1 MSFGERDMNKESS
14 MYQERDDM
22 AGIRFATPPP
32 PPQQQQLVECFSDE
46 VDSRGSGEMKD
57 AVGSGS
63 GQLVVVGGGDGASIE
78 VAKKRRGRPPG
89 SKNKPKPP
97 VVITR
102 EAEPAAAMRPHVIE
116 IPGGRDVAE
125 ALARFSSRRNLGI
138 CVLAGTGAVAN
149 VSLRHPSPGVP
160 GSAPAAIV
168 FHGRY
173 EILSISATF
182 LPPAMAAA
190 APRAALGGLSIS
202 LAGPHGQIVGGAVAG
217 PLVAA
222 TTVVVVAAAFASPT
236 FHRLPAEDDD
246 APAPVSGSGAD
257 ADEHRGRRRTE
268 PPEHHH
274 LTPLHPRGIALATT
288 ATTMTTTQP
297 VYASACQ
304 HEEVWPP
311 PAAAAASAPRPRPPY
326 Q

>member
-1 MSFGERDMNKESS
+1 MEMRSQLGGEGEGKLVGAMGVLRPEQK
-14 MYQERDDM
+14 
-22 AGIRFATPPP
+22 
-32 PPQQQQLVECFSDE
+32 QQQLADCFSDE
-46 VDSRGSGEMKD
+46 VESRDDGGAAETGVKETTGGG
-57 AVGSGS
+57 VGVA
-63 GQLVVVGGGDGASIE
+63 VVV
-78 VAKKRRGRPPG
+78 AKRRRGRPPG

-97 VVITR
+97 VVVTR
-102 EAEPAAAMRPHVIE
+102 EAPAEPAAAMLPHVLE
-116 IPGGRDVAE
+116 IPGGGDVAG
-125 ALARFSSRRNLGI
+125 ALAGFARRRGLGI

-149 VSLRHPSPGVP
+149 VSLRHPLP
-160 GSAPAAIV
+160 SAAAEIGGGGAAVVV

-217 PLVAA
+217 PLIAA
-222 TTVVVVAAAFASPT
+222 TTVVIVAAAFTSPT

-246 APAPVSGSGAD
+246 APASVSSSGAD
-257 ADEHRGRRRTE
+257 PDEHRGRRQTE

-274 LTPLHPRGIALATT
+274 LTLLHPRGIAPATVT
-288 ATTMTTTQP
+288 TTTQT

-311 PAAAAASAPRPRPPY
+311 ASARPPY

>member
-1 MSFGERDMNKESS
+1 
-14 MYQERDDM
+14 
-22 AGIRFATPPP
+22 
-32 PPQQQQLVECFSDE
+32 
-46 VDSRGSGEMKD
+46 
-57 AVGSGS
+57 
-63 GQLVVVGGGDGASIE
+63 
-78 VAKKRRGRPPG
+78 
-89 SKNKPKPP
+89 
-97 VVITR
+97 
-102 EAEPAAAMRPHVIE
+102 MRSHVLE
-116 IPGGRDVAE
+116 IPGGGDVAG
-125 ALARFSSRRNLGI
+125 ALAGYARRRGLGI

-149 VSLRHPSPGVP
+149 VSLRHPLPSG
-160 GSAPAAIV
+160 AAAEIGGGGAAAVVV

-236 FHRLPAEDDD
+236 FHRLPAEYDD

-274 LTPLHPRGIALATT
+274 LTPLHPRGIALAT
-288 ATTMTTTQP
+288 ATTTTTTQP